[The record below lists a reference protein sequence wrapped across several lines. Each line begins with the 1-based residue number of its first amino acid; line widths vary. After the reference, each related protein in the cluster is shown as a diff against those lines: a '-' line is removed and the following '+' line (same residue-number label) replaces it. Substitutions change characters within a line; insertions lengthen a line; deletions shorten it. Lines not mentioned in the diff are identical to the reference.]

1 MEWVFH
7 LLQTGS
13 EPYGPALILGV
24 AAAILVA
31 AIAGFLLYRRRI
43 GILALWA
50 ILFAFLFGFSQLFP
64 ENRPLFRQIA
74 VGDFVG
80 SGICAWLVA
89 RLIRKHNQ
97 SAQK

>member
-7 LLQTGS
+7 FLQTGS

-24 AAAILVA
+24 AAAILIA
-31 AIAGFLLYRRRI
+31 GIAGFLLYRRRI
-43 GILALWA
+43 GVVVLWA
-50 ILFAFLFGFSQLFP
+50 ILFMFFFGFSQVFP
-64 ENRPLFRQIA
+64 ENHPLFRQMAAGAFI
-74 VGDFVG
+74 G
-80 SGICAWLVA
+80 SGICTWYIA